1 MQGFKCRVICL
12 YNEGMRYSR
21 QTILPEIGVEGQSNL
36 KASRILCIGAGGLG
50 CAALPYLAA
59 AGVGQ
64 IGIVDDDRVD
74 VSNLQ
79 RQVLFKT
86 DDVGGAKA
94 ELAAKALRGL
104 NPEIQVKAYPTRLT
118 AENAVQLFTDYD
130 IILDGSDN
138 FPTKFLI
145 NDAAVK
151 LNKPW
156 IYAAVLGFEAQV
168 SVFVPGHGP
177 CYRCLYAKPPE
188 SAIPNCAEAGV
199 LGAFVGVV
207 GTMQAVEAVK
217 LASKSTLLTA
227 ITGRLLT
234 LDARD
239 WQWREF
245 TVKRNSSCPVCSNPE
260 EVRLVM
266 SDNACATT
274 APGPAVPEI
283 TADEA
288 GKLEN
293 AVFLDVREPHEW
305 DEGHVPDALHI
316 PVGTLL
322 TQNAPEVPRDKELV
336 VYCRGGT
343 RSKKALAYLQTLGF
357 TNGKNMIG
365 GFISWEKTNPERVT

>member
-1 MQGFKCRVICL
+1 
-12 YNEGMRYSR
+12 MRYSR

-59 AGVGQ
+59 AGVGTL
-64 IGIVDDDRVD
+64 GIVDNDRVD

-86 DDVGGAKA
+86 NDVGGAKA
-94 ELAAKALRGL
+94 ELASQALRGL
-104 NPEIQVKAYPTRLT
+104 NPEIQVRAYPTRLT
-118 AENAVQLFTDYD
+118 ADNAAQFFADYD

-138 FPTKFLI
+138 FATKFLI

-168 SVFVPGHGP
+168 SVFVPGQGP

-207 GTMQAVEAVK
+207 GTLQAVEAIK
-217 LASKSTLLTA
+217 LATKSTALSSIA
-227 ITGRLLT
+227 GRLLT

-245 TVKRNSSCPVCSNPE
+245 AVKRNSSCPVCSNPD

-266 SDNACATT
+266 SDNACATNT
-274 APGPAVPEI
+274 PGPAVPEI
-283 TADEA
+283 TAEDA
-288 GKLEN
+288 GQLKN

-305 DEGHVPDALHI
+305 DAGHVPGALHI

-336 VYCRGGT
+336 VYCKGGT
-343 RSKKALAYLQTLGF
+343 RSRKALAYLQTLGF
-357 TNGKNMIG
+357 TNGKNMTG
-365 GFISWEKTNPERVT
+365 GFISWEKTNPERVD